1 MADLLDPL
9 PLGPK
14 VARNRVVFGPH
25 ETNLARRRAISDRHV
40 AYYRR
45 RAAGGAGLV
54 VVEEASV
61 HPSDWPYERCPLAAD
76 AGPGWAAVAGAC
88 QAEGALVVA
97 ALGHSGGQ
105 GSSAYSQA
113 PLWAP
118 SPVPE
123 VNSREVPKAMEAAEV
138 AAVVAGFADAA
149 RAAVAAG
156 CDGIEVNAGQHSLVR
171 QFLSGLTN
179 HRGDAWGVDRLL
191 FARQVLEAVRGA
203 AGPGAVLGLRLSCD
217 ELAPWAGL
225 TPEAAAGVAAELG
238 AMVDYLTVVRGSIYT
253 VSATR
258 PDGHAEPGFNL
269 ALTRAIRA
277 AVPQGTAVVAQG
289 SIVDLAMAGGAV
301 ADGTCDAVE
310 MTRAQIADADLV
322 GKVARGEPVRPCI
335 LCNQACMARDVRN
348 PIVSCVVEP
357 TSGHEWEDPPVP
369 VVVLSPHGVRA
380 PAVDVPAGAAGGAP
394 PQDAGPPTSEPAR
407 GADRLPVPGDGWDG
421 SGSDRDHVGAL
432 DGGIECGGARGALEP
447 TSRRGPD
454 AAPVRRGPP
463 SAGAGGAAALAPPP
477 SGQDVLVVGG
487 GVAGL
492 EAARVA
498 AAVGHRVTLIEAT
511 DRLGGILRTAALGA
525 GRGRLALAA
534 DWLEAEVRRLGVD
547 VRLEREITA
556 DEVDAFPGSAILCTG
571 SLPGRRTYRV
581 EDGATVLTAAEAL
594 DGADLPGGAVLVW
607 DPIGGPIGIS
617 VAERLR
623 AEGREVTLVTPDLI
637 AGNELSRSGDLA
649 PANVRLQASGI
660 TIERR
665 TLLRAVA
672 AGVAQFEHRFTGEP
686 RTLAAAVVVDAG
698 YRLPDD
704 RLWRATGERLP
715 RAGDAVAPR
724 TVYEAVLEGRRA
736 ALALGARSGTVTLAV
751 GGHP

>member
-1 MADLLDPL
+1 MAALFDSL

-25 ETNLARRRAISDRHV
+25 ETNLARRRAVSHRHV

-45 RAAGGAGLV
+45 RAAGGAGVV

-76 AGPGWAAVAGAC
+76 AGPGWAAVAEAC
-88 QAEGALVVA
+88 HAEGALVVA

-123 VNSREVPKAMEAAEV
+123 VNSREVPKVMEPAEID
-138 AAVVAGFADAA
+138 AVVAGFGAA
-149 RAAVAAG
+149 AHGAVAAG
-156 CDGIEVNAGQHSLVR
+156 CDGVEVNAGQHSLVR

-179 HRGDAWGVDRLL
+179 QRRDRWGADRLL
-191 FARQVLEAVRGA
+191 FARHVLEAVKQA
-203 AGPGAVLGLRLSCD
+203 AGPEAVVGLRLSCD

-225 TPEAAAGVAAELG
+225 IPEAAAGVAAELG
-238 AMVDYLTVVRGSIYT
+238 AMVDYVTVVRGSIYS

-258 PDGHAEPGFNL
+258 PDGHVPPGFNL
-269 ALTRAIRA
+269 GLAGAMRE
-277 AVPQGTAVVAQG
+277 AVPAGTAVVVQG
-289 SIVDLAMAGGAV
+289 SIVDLAMAEEAV
-301 ADGTCDAVE
+301 AGGTCDAVE
-310 MTRAQIADADLV
+310 MTRAQIADPDLAAK
-322 GKVARGEPVRPCI
+322 GRRPRGPAVRPCI

-357 TSGHEWEDPPVP
+357 SSGHEEEDPPVP
-369 VVVLSPHGVRA
+369 VAVACGDSGPVVA
-380 PAVDVPAGAAGGAP
+380 
-394 PQDAGPPTSEPAR
+394 
-407 GADRLPVPGDGWDG
+407 
-421 SGSDRDHVGAL
+421 
-432 DGGIECGGARGALEP
+432 
-447 TSRRGPD
+447 
-454 AAPVRRGPP
+454 AAPGGGPA
-463 SAGAGGAAALAPPP
+463 SAE
-477 SGQDVLVVGG
+477 VLIVGG

-498 AAVGHRVTLIEAT
+498 ATVGHRVTLVEAT
-511 DRLGGILRTAALGA
+511 ARLGGILRTAAQGA
-525 GRGRLALAA
+525 GRQRLALVA
-534 DWLEAEVRRLGVD
+534 DWLESEVRRLGVD
-547 VRLEREITA
+547 VQLEREVSA
-556 DEVDAFPGSAILCTG
+556 DEAVAFGGAVVLCTG

-581 EDGATVLTAAEAL
+581 EEGATVCTAAEVL
-594 DGADLPGGAVLVW
+594 GGEAIPAGPVLVW

-623 AEGREVTLVTPDLI
+623 AEGRDVALATPDLI
-637 AGNELSRSGDLA
+637 AGNELARSGDLA

-672 AGVAQFEHRFTGEP
+672 PGSVQVEHRFTGEG
-686 RTLAAAVVVDAG
+686 RTLPAAVVIDAG

-724 TVYEAVLEGRRA
+724 TVYEAILEGRRV
-736 ALALGARSGTVTLAV
+736 ALALPAAEAPAPAIGRLAPSGGDAR
-751 GGHP
+751 